1 MTWASKEEE
10 AMEISGKHMSI
21 MRLKKK
27 KELSEIYSKLIFPRQ
42 GQNWM
47 DVKWTTHWG
56 VTFVTM
62 WDEEHLL
69 KNIQYAM
76 LLEMMG
82 LGPMKYYI
90 VFNEM
95 PNFFSKLLL
104 LFLYLPYRMMYFYPP
119 QFFFNA
125 PFDHSP
131 WMEIEDAI
139 CSRRFYLNSSIFCT
153 VYYTQK
159 FVVFQR
165 IGVYGLAISSKREMG
180 NKKQF

>member
-1 MTWASKEEE
+1 MAWASKEEE
-10 AMEISGKHMSI
+10 AMDIIGKHMGV
-21 MRLKKK
+21 MRLEKK
-27 KELSEIYSKLIFPRQ
+27 KELSEIYAKLIFPRQ
-42 GQNWM
+42 GQNWT

-82 LGPMKYYI
+82 LGPMKYCI
-90 VFNEM
+90 VFNKM

-104 LFLYLPYRMMYFYPP
+104 LFLYLPHKKMCFYPP
-119 QFFFNA
+119 QFFFDA

-131 WMEIEDAI
+131 WMEIGDAI
-139 CSRRFYLNSSIFCT
+139 CSQQFYLKNSIFCT
-153 VYYTQK
+153 VYYTQ
-159 FVVFQR
+159 
-165 IGVYGLAISSKREMG
+165 
-180 NKKQF
+180 